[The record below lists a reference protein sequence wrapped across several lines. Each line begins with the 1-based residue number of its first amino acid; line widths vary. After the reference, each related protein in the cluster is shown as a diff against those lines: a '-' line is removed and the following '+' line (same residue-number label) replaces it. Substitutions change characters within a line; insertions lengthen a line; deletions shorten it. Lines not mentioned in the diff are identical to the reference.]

1 MKAGNILLTDNG
13 TVKLADFG
21 SASIQSPANSFV
33 GTPYWMAPEVI
44 LAMDEGQYDGKV
56 DVWSLGITC
65 IEMAEIKPPYF
76 NLNAMSALYHIAQNE
91 APSLNPNSSVDWS
104 DLFRGFV
111 HKCLQKNPHD
121 RPTSSAMLQH
131 GFITRPRSPSA
142 IPELIYRTKNA
153 VRELDNLNYRKM
165 KKILMVEIQ
174 EPGLNTINSGGLT
187 SGELTEDEHTDYS
200 SKNNSLASQ
209 HSEGISI
216 CSQSSSNS
224 SLPQNNHHHLNNN
237 DQDAYKR
244 PLSLRRQSSSN
255 LSSRLSPSNST
266 SMVSLNSTEHGNN
279 FATLRTTSIVTRQI
293 KEHEKEN
300 QMYEQLSGYKRMRK
314 QHLKAIVQL
323 EMKCRQE
330 LEEHK
335 TKLDKEYEQLVAQFN
350 KELERLQVKHQQE
363 LEQESKSNI
372 NYEKRLSRNIQQ
384 QQDENMK
391 RFVQNQKNE
400 YKYIKD
406 RLKKDSDQS
415 NYLRNKESL
424 QRNQSSELQKVQR
437 EHNDFLRT
445 EIRKFQRRK
454 LVQYHQLEN
463 DLLLTEFKKRE
474 NQLEQAHAMLLRHH
488 ENTQALEYKQQR
500 VVHQLRDDQIRK
512 QHATEL
518 ANQTEYNTRR
528 EIELKKK
535 HALEH
540 KQQPKSLKQKELSIR
555 RQFRETCK
563 IQTRQYKAWK
573 NQILSSTPKDEQK
586 AVIKK
591 LKEEQVRKLALLGEQ
606 YEQSIADM
614 LQKQSVSLNGDD
626 FDFDFE

>member
-1 MKAGNILLTDNG
+1 
-13 TVKLADFG
+13 
-21 SASIQSPANSFV
+21 
-33 GTPYWMAPEVI
+33 MAPEVI

-56 DVWSLGITC
+56 DVWSLGICC
-65 IEMAEIKPPYF
+65 IEMAERKPPYF

-91 APSLNPNSSVDWS
+91 APSLNVNNNVVEWS
-104 DLFRGFV
+104 DLFKNFV
-111 HKCLQKNPHD
+111 NKCLQKNPHD
-121 RPTSSAMLQH
+121 RPNSSAMLQH
-131 GFITRPRSPSA
+131 AFITRPRSISA

-165 KKILMVEIQ
+165 KKILMVEMQ
-174 EPGLNTINSGGLT
+174 DPNNSGGALIN
-187 SGELTEDEHTDYS
+187 SLDLTEDEQTEYS
-200 SKNNSLASQ
+200 SKNNSLISHHSQ
-209 HSEGISI
+209 GISI

-224 SLPQNNHHHLNNN
+224 SLPQNNNNNNHNNNSNNN
-237 DQDAYKR
+237 DQDGYKR

-255 LSSRLSPSNST
+255 LSSRISPSNS
-266 SMVSLNSTEHGNN
+266 MISLNSSTEIGSVGGVGSGNGNHHHHNN
-279 FATLRTTSIVTRQI
+279 FATLRTTSILTRQI

-335 TKLDKEYEQLVAQFN
+335 QKLDKEYEQLIGQFN
-350 KELERLQVKHQQE
+350 KELEKLQVKHQQD
-363 LEQESKSNI
+363 LEQESKLNI
-372 NYEKRLSRNIQQ
+372 SCEKRLNRTIQQ
-384 QQDENMK
+384 QQDDNM
-391 RFVQNQKNE
+391 RHFLQEQKKE
-400 YKYIKD
+400 YRHIKERLRKELKD
-406 RLKKDSDQS
+406 RS
-415 NYLRNKESL
+415 NDTLRLHKESL
-424 QRNQSSELQKVQR
+424 QREQSNELQKKQR

-454 LVQYHQLEN
+454 LEQYHQLEN
-463 DLLLTEFKKRE
+463 DLLMTEFNKRE
-474 NQLEQAHAMLLRHH
+474 NQLELAHSMLLRHH
-488 ENTQALEYKQQR
+488 EDTQVLEYKQQR
-500 VVHQLRDDQIRK
+500 TVHQLRDDQIRK
-512 QHATEL
+512 QHSTEL
-518 ANQTEYNTRR
+518 ANQTEYNQRR

-540 KQQPKSLKQKELSIR
+540 KQQPKSLKQKELQIR
-555 RQFRETCK
+555 KQFQQACK

-614 LQKQSVSLNGDD
+614 LQKQSVSKKEIC
-626 FDFDFE
+626 FA